1 MQTGSGEAGG
11 GVPGDGRPA
20 PTALDVFDAV
30 VSTLESDVR
39 LADRVVVRPHPLLA
53 LVRRDARSVIVAPGE
68 VWDRGRHLLRPFA
81 EALADGSA
89 GLLLLGDIDDPDLAQ
104 GIARGISSVLPSR
117 PTATQLVAGVLGAFE
132 LIDAKSRSENRGKW
146 LSRYRYELGELIE
159 ISKALSTERE
169 IDKLLGLILE
179 KSRFITGAD
188 AGSIYVVEGD
198 DPDPLRR
205 TLRFKLTQ
213 NDSIELDFREF
224 TVPVSARSMSGYV
237 ALHKSP
243 LNIVDVY
250 DLPAHAPYAFDR
262 SFDAKVAYR
271 TKSMLCAPLQSRGGD
286 VIGVIQLINKK
297 RDPEI
302 RLGAPEDFERQIVAF
317 DQRSEELLM
326 TLASQAGIAL
336 ENAILYAEINRMLE
350 GFVRA
355 SVEAIEQRDPTTSG
369 HSRRVADFTVGL
381 ARAVEKTGSGP
392 FKDVRW
398 TADDLRELEYAS
410 LLHDFGKIGVRE
422 EVLIKAKKLYEHQ
435 LDNIRL
441 RFDYA
446 VRTIEADVLRRKL
459 FVIERGKGEA
469 ELSRLDDELAIRRAE
484 LERSF
489 ASICAC
495 NEPTIMKGGDFAQL
509 EAIARDTYSDLSG
522 REMPLLTADEMQSL
536 VVPRGTLTTTE
547 IDEIRSHVVHTFEF
561 LSQIPWG
568 KQFRRVALIA
578 GAHHE
583 RLNGTGYPNRLQAA
597 EIPLQSKMMSIADIF
612 DALTASDRPYK
623 KAVPVERALDILGF
637 EVKDQHVDGDL
648 VRIFVE
654 ARVWDGVDGPVSRGP
669 SSTARPDQTKP

>member
-1 MQTGSGEAGG
+1 MQTADVSR
-11 GVPGDGRPA
+11 GVPVG
-20 PTALDVFDAV
+20 LDVFDAACRA
-30 VSTLESDVR
+30 LESDSR
-39 LADRVVVRPHPLLA
+39 LADRLVVRPHPLLA
-53 LVRRDARSVIVAPGE
+53 LVRRDAAAVLVAPAR
-68 VWDRGRHLLRPFA
+68 VWSSARHLLKPFA
-81 EALADGSA
+81 EDLADGA
-89 GLLLLGDIDDPDLAQ
+89 TTLVLLGDVDDPDLAQ
-104 GIARGISSVLPSR
+104 AIRRGISTILPAS
-117 PTATQLVAGVLGAFE
+117 PGATELVAAVLAGFE
-132 LIDAKSRSENRGKW
+132 LIDAKSRAESRGKW

-159 ISKALSTERE
+159 IAKAVSTERE

-224 TVPVSARSMSGYV
+224 TVPVSPRSMSGYV

-243 LNIVDVY
+243 LNIADVY
-250 DLPAHAPYAFDR
+250 DLPAHSPFAFDR
-262 SFDAKVAYR
+262 SFDAKIAYR

-297 RDPEI
+297 RDPEL
-302 RLGAPEDFERQIVAF
+302 RLRSTEDFERQIVPF

-381 ARAVEKTGSGP
+381 ARAVERTSAGP
-392 FKDVRW
+392 FRDVRW
-398 TADDLRELEYAS
+398 TRDDLRELEYAS

-422 EVLIKAKKLYEHQ
+422 EVLVKAKKLYGHQ

-446 VRTIEADVLRRKL
+446 IRSLEADVLRRK
-459 FVIERGKGEA
+459 VVVHERSGSA
-469 ELSRLDDELAIRRAE
+469 DELSRLDEELTFRRSQLESAFAAICG
-484 LERSF
+484 S
-489 ASICAC
+489 
-495 NEPTIMKGGDFAQL
+495 NEPTIMSGGDFAQI
-509 EAIARDTYSDLSG
+509 EAVARETYTDLSG
-522 REMPLLTADEMQSL
+522 REMPLITKEEMQSL
-536 VVPRGTLTTTE
+536 SVPRGSLTPTE
-547 IDEIRSHVVHTFEF
+547 IDEIRSHVTHTFEF

-583 RLNGTGYPNRLQAA
+583 RLNGTGYPHRLHAA
-597 EIPLQSKMMSIADIF
+597 EIPLQSKMMSVADIF

-637 EVKDQHVDGDL
+637 EVKDQHLDGDL

-654 ARVWDGVDGPVSRGP
+654 ARVWEDVEGPLSIGYPASR
-669 SSTARPDQTKP
+669 RF